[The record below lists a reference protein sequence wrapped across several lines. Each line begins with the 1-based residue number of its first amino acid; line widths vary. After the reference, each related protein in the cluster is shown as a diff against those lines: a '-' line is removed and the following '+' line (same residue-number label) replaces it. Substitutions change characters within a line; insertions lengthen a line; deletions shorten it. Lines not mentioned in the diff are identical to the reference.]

1 MVASGVPGG
10 FVECGCWKGGVAM
23 LAAAVFK
30 AHGADR
36 VVWFADSFEGL
47 PIPDLENFPADR
59 AHTLRPPAD
68 ILNDNDAAT
77 VKAMLER
84 VGLFDEVRTRI
95 IKVSGAEWGP
105 TIVLVLH
112 GAE

>member
-1 MVASGVPGG
+1 MHALLDHVVASGVPGG

-30 AHGADR
+30 AHGADADPTDR

-47 PIPDLENFPADR
+47 PVPDLENFPADR
-59 AHTLRPPAD
+59 AHTLRPPTD

-95 IKVSGAEWGP
+95 IKVSG
-105 TIVLVLH
+105 TC
-112 GAE
+112 